1 MSCSLNINNSAVK
14 KNKTKQKKKIVKRKL
29 KLCFN
34 SKNRFTVKI
43 DSHKIDG
50 NIVIE
55 NTTGNQKPM
64 TQLK

>member
-14 KNKTKQKKKIVKRKL
+14 KKKKKKKIVKRKL

-34 SKNRFTVKI
+34 SKNGFTVKI